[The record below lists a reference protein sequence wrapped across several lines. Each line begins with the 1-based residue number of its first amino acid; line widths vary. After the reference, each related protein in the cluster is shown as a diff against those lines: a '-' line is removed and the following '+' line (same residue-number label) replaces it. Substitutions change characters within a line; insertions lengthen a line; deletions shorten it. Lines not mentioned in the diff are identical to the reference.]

1 MLKTYHRPQMGTDVI
16 EDERFVEKLCNSV
29 LRDLV
34 SKHFRYVI
42 YPQFDKYAHVL
53 KGSSDS
59 HGSLTASILV
69 ERHHGCD
76 VSRHLRLHG
85 PVGTSRHFSL
95 DTKLDFTPGKAGG
108 LVQVAHNALESLFAM
123 LVDELAHKAFEDP
136 QIATELAILPGEE
149 YWMAHEDQWP
159 LIAATTAYSCG
170 FSWVA
175 QRLLDGVP
183 FDHAHLNQPMQF
195 AYDSATLAEVI
206 TLTRRTK

>member
-1 MLKTYHRPQMGTDVI
+1 MGTDVI
-16 EDERFVEKLCNSV
+16 EDEKFVEKLCNSV

-34 SKHFRYVI
+34 AKHFRYVI

-53 KGSSDS
+53 RGSSDS
-59 HGSLTASILV
+59 HGRLKASVLV
-69 ERHHGCD
+69 EHHGFD
-76 VSRHLRLHG
+76 ASRHLRLHG
-85 PVGTSRHFSL
+85 SVGTSRHFSL

-159 LIAATTAYSCG
+159 LIAATTAFPGGYC
-170 FSWVA
+170 WIA
-175 QRLLDGVP
+175 QNLLDGVP

-195 AYDSATLAEVI
+195 AYDSATLPQII
-206 TLTRRTK
+206 TPTRRTK